1 MIFPSIWFTSLEKV
15 EASTALDRWKRQ
27 AYDADMSAGE
37 FFDPVSSI
45 LRGLVSRH
53 GMQTKMLEHRLRLG
67 WTDIAGDQIA
77 ARTRPDQIRFRK
89 LYVLVDNS
97 VWLQQLTFLKPS
109 LLQKI
114 QKVAGFQDEHL
125 ITDLVFRVGETPN
138 EPVHAG
144 SRASS
149 NPRSTATAD
158 EASSPVPT
166 SSEAAEQAA
175 AHAASVKDP
184 DLRLKL
190 AEVMANALARR
201 EARDRSS

>member
-1 MIFPSIWFTSLEKV
+1 MIFPPSRFTWQEKV
-15 EASTALDRWKRQ
+15 EASAVLDRWKRQ
-27 AYDADMSAGE
+27 AYDAHMSAGE

-45 LRGLVSRH
+45 LRGIVSRH

-67 WTDIAGDQIA
+67 WTDIAGEQIA
-77 ARTRPDQIRFRK
+77 AHTRPDQIRFRK

-97 VWLQQLTFLKPS
+97 VWLQQLTFLKSS

-114 QKVAGFQDEHL
+114 QNVAGFQDEHL
-125 ITDLVFRVGETPN
+125 ITDLVFRVGETAN
-138 EPVHAG
+138 DPVSAD

-149 NPRSTATAD
+149 IPRGTTAAD
-158 EASSPVPT
+158 EGSSPVPP

-175 AHAASVKDP
+175 AHAAPVKDP